1 MGFQVSQ
8 DEVIIFIKGELEDKG
23 KERWLLALKYR
34 TEQETLLKFL
44 LSDGN
49 DKACGM

>member
-8 DEVIIFIKGELEDKG
+8 DKVIIFIREGLEDKG
-23 KERWLLALKYR
+23 KEGWLLALKYKP
-34 TEQETLLKFL
+34 EQETLLKSR

-49 DKACGM
+49 DEVCAV